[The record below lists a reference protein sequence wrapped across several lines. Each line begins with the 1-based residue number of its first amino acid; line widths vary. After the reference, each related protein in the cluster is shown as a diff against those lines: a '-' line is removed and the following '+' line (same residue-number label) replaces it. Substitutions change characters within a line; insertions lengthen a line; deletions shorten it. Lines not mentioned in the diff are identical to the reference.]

1 MEWKLLSYVERKNN
15 YTRMRFE
22 VILMNVV
29 IVGVVVVDIMA
40 ELSLGDVEFIGE
52 MLPKFL

>member
-1 MEWKLLSYVERKNN
+1 
-15 YTRMRFE
+15 MRFD
-22 VILMNVV
+22 VILMIVV

-52 MLPKFL
+52 MLTKIL